1 MKEFLLI
8 VVIVILMNTKKQ
20 ISKDHYLNLGMLMGS
35 NRILFKKGQVIKM
48 GKNEL
53 LINICK
59 IHTTY
64 LGISRIKRNLGI
76 EEDVVEFCKNKVLDK
91 KSLIYRKGK
100 NWYIENGTIKIT
112 INASSYTIITA
123 HTRK

>member
-1 MKEFLLI
+1 
-8 VVIVILMNTKKQ
+8 
-20 ISKDHYLNLGMLMGS
+20 
-35 NRILFKKGQVIKM
+35 M

-53 LINICK
+53 LMNIYK

-91 KSLIYRKGK
+91 RV
-100 NWYIENGTIKIT
+100 
-112 INASSYTIITA
+112 
-123 HTRK
+123 

>member
-1 MKEFLLI
+1 ME
-8 VVIVILMNTKKQ
+8 
-20 ISKDHYLNLGMLMGS
+20 
-35 NRILFKKGQVIKM
+35 
-48 GKNEL
+48 KNEL
-53 LINICK
+53 LINIYK

-100 NWYIENGTIKIT
+100 NWYIENGDIKIT
-112 INASSYTIITA
+112 INATSYTIITA
-123 HTRK
+123 QVVHIMHILFTLKLKYKVRLSSFWYRTIIW

>member
-1 MKEFLLI
+1 ME
-8 VVIVILMNTKKQ
+8 
-20 ISKDHYLNLGMLMGS
+20 
-35 NRILFKKGQVIKM
+35 
-48 GKNEL
+48 KNEL
-53 LINICK
+53 LINIYK

-100 NWYIENGTIKIT
+100 NWYIEIDFHKLCTLCT
-112 INASSYTIITA
+112 FYS
-123 HTRK
+123 H

>member
-1 MKEFLLI
+1 MYERISINCCHCYFNEYKETNI
-8 VVIVILMNTKKQ
+8 KR
-20 ISKDHYLNLGMLMGS
+20 S
-35 NRILFKKGQVIKM
+35 LFKFRNVNGLFYKGRVIKM

-53 LINICK
+53 LMNIYK

-100 NWYIENGTIKIT
+100 NWYIENGAIKIT
-112 INASSYTIITA
+112 INATSYTIITA
-123 HTRK
+123 HIIK

>member
-1 MKEFLLI
+1 ME
-8 VVIVILMNTKKQ
+8 
-20 ISKDHYLNLGMLMGS
+20 
-35 NRILFKKGQVIKM
+35 
-48 GKNEL
+48 KNEL
-53 LINICK
+53 LINIYK

-100 NWYIENGTIKIT
+100 NWYIENGAIKISQCQ
-112 INASSYTIITA
+112 SSGNNSNILEFHCVISPCS
-123 HTRK
+123 

>member
-1 MKEFLLI
+1 
-8 VVIVILMNTKKQ
+8 
-20 ISKDHYLNLGMLMGS
+20 
-35 NRILFKKGQVIKM
+35 M

-53 LINICK
+53 LIK
-59 IHTTY
+59 IYKINTTY

-100 NWYIENGTIKIT
+100 NWYIENGAIKIT
-112 INASSYTIITA
+112 INATHPPTPHTLRTPHKIPEIFTSCA
-123 HTRK
+123 HYAHFIHIEIKI